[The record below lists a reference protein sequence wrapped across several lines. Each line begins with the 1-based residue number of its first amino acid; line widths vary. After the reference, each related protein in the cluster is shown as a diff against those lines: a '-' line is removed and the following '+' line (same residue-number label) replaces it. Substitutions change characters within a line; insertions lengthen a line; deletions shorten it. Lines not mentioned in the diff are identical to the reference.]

1 MANEIRWGCGC
12 HEVEGKLEVECTQV
26 PHQGE
31 LSAERH
37 AVARPY
43 SAKCF
48 RLASLAQAAA
58 EPSDNPAATNE
69 AVDPTPVPEPPLDRE
84 KLKALHLEE
93 ADRPE

>member
-1 MANEIRWGCGC
+1 MAGEICWGCGC
-12 HEVEGKLEVECTQV
+12 HEVEGKLEVQCTQV

-37 AVARPY
+37 AVAQPY

-48 RLASLAQAAA
+48 RLASLSQAAA
-58 EPSDNPAATNE
+58 EPSGNPAAGNE
-69 AVDPTPVPEPPLDRE
+69 AAPVPEPPLDRE